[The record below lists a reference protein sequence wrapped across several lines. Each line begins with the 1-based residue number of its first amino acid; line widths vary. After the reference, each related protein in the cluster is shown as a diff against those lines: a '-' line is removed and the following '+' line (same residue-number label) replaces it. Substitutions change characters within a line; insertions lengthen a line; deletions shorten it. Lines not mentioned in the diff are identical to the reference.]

1 MAGAMMA
8 VALAP
13 IPFHCRAEE
22 ESGLVRRT
30 VARLAGEMASIY
42 REGRTDLY
50 LSGYYWHLPFAY
62 SEERRREL
70 NDRAFG
76 FGLGRTLIDAR
87 GNERGLFATASRSS
101 HFKPQYAAGYLW
113 LARWPLID
121 DLHVGAGFAAFIF
134 ARSDIYHYFPLPGI
148 VPIGS
153 VGTGRAALYVT
164 YLPHIS
170 NGITGRGNVIYAF
183 ARLGFD

>member
-1 MAGAMMA
+1 MMG
-8 VALAP
+8 VALSLIA
-13 IPFHCRAEE
+13 FQARAEE
-22 ESGLVRRT
+22 EQGFVRQT
-30 VARLAGEMASIY
+30 IAGLAGEMASIY

-70 NDRAFG
+70 NDRAW
-76 FGLGRTLIDAR
+76 GLGIGRTLVDAR

-121 DLHVGAGFAAFIF
+121 DIKVGAGFAAFVF
-134 ARSDIYHYFPLPGI
+134 ARSDIFRYAPLPGI
-148 VPIGS
+148 VPMGS
-153 VGTGRAALYVT
+153 VGTDRAALYVT
-164 YLPHIS
+164 YLPRIS